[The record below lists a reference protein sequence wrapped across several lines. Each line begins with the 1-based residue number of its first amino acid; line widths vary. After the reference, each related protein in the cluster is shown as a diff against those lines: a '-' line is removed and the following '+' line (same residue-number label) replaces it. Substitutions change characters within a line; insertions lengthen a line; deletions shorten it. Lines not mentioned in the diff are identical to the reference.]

1 VAAALV
7 AATAVTAAVR
17 AYTITTPP
25 RPDTNIFVRRSQL
38 GMGERSLNQ
47 LTNAEIRRDLD
58 RAGMVVR
65 RTVIYS
71 TRITATPAPS
81 SRRSATDPAGGP
93 AINTEELTILLH
105 RSVWSVGQV
114 TRGAP
119 EQDTN

>member
-1 VAAALV
+1 MTVTCTRSPGVEAVVEPPGPAGEAAPV
-7 AATAVTAAVR
+7 PT
-17 AYTITTPP
+17 
-25 RPDTNIFVRRSQL
+25 
-38 GMGERSLNQ
+38 
-47 LTNAEIRRDLD
+47 
-58 RAGMVVR
+58 VVLAR
-65 RTVIYS
+65 E
-71 TRITATPAPS
+71 TATPAPS